1 MDYGRY
7 ENALLDQAVHAAT
20 ATAREKRDC
29 DGQKALTTYL
39 SNLRNPN
46 FANAEYW
53 YSASIQEIE
62 AEYQTSE
69 DLALDEILTKA
80 WESAANVGPPS
91 TEFME
96 RHRTAL
102 REYRAS
108 FRGSGDDFLGL
119 SRLDFVRT
127 QRK

>member
-1 MDYGRY
+1 MDYARRY

-20 ATAREKRDC
+20 ATAREKRV
-29 DGQKALTTYL
+29 
-39 SNLRNPN
+39 
-46 FANAEYW
+46 W
-53 YSASIQEIE
+53 
-62 AEYQTSE
+62 YQTSE

-91 TEFME
+91 TEFMK

-108 FRGSGDDFLGL
+108 FRGSGDDFFR
-119 SRLDFVRT
+119 SENEEDRDR
-127 QRK
+127 